1 MMMFSR
7 NIRKVRW
14 LAGEVELS
22 VTDTVSGRHW
32 TYRNP
37 RGVPFPPVQDTAA
50 LGPCP

>member
-22 VTDTVSGRHW
+22 VTLRCLAVD
-32 TYRNP
+32 
-37 RGVPFPPVQDTAA
+37 
-50 LGPCP
+50 